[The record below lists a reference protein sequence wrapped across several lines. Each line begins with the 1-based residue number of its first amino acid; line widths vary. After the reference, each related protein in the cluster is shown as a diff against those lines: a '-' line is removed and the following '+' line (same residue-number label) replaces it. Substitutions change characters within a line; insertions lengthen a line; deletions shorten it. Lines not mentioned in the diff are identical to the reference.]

1 MRPKVILH
9 NAVSLDSRNTGFPA
23 DIGLYY
29 ELIARWQE
37 DAILAGSETLLAATE
52 EIPPEN
58 DANLAPPLQV
68 PGDTRPLLVVPDS
81 RGRINAWHH
90 WRHQPYWRDV
100 LVLCSQT
107 TPAGYL
113 EYLER
118 LHVDYLV
125 AGQDHVDFLQALD
138 ALSRRY
144 GVQVVRVD
152 SGGTLNGILLRAG
165 LVDELSLLVHPCLV
179 GNNSP
184 DTFFIDPV
192 SGRQE
197 GVPGDIPQGV
207 IELRLQR
214 LEALRDGLV
223 WLTYDLV
230 NTGMG
235 ENAASEVGRENTGAR
250 S

>member
-37 DAILAGSETLLAATE
+37 DAILVGSGTLLAAPE
-52 EIPPEN
+52 EIPPESE
-58 DANLAPPLQV
+58 AGLEPPAHI

-100 LVLCSQT
+100 IVLISQS
-107 TPAGYL
+107 TPAAYRDYL
-113 EYLER
+113 DRLKVEYL
-118 LHVDYLV
+118 L
-125 AGQDHVDFLQALD
+125 AGQDQIDYHQALEE
-138 ALSRRY
+138 LNQHH

-165 LVDELSLLVHPCLV
+165 LVDELSLLLHPCLA
-179 GNNSP
+179 GADFTSFFNDPSP
-184 DTFFIDPV
+184 GIL
-192 SGRQE
+192 E
-197 GVPGDIPQGV
+197 GVIGFT
-207 IELRLQR
+207 LQH
-214 LEALRDGLV
+214 LETLRDSLV
-223 WLTYDLV
+223 WVIY
-230 NTGMG
+230 
-235 ENAASEVGRENTGAR
+235 EPAQA
-250 S
+250 